1 MYVWCRYALFGKA
14 KIENK
19 KNKNKE
25 KESDI
30 LYFIIILLYNVFV
43 LDAVSHLITL
53 FVAILAL
60 FFKDFEKS

>member
-1 MYVWCRYALFGKA
+1 MQTALFGKA

-19 KNKNKE
+19 KKKNKG

-53 FVAILAL
+53 FTTIFAS
-60 FFKDFEKS
+60 FFMNSEKS